1 MTEDVSFSVKIRH
14 YATQDTLKV
23 LSKSI
28 PKVEGVSWTISS
40 EALEILIVANSAKL
54 VRSIGDQVL
63 AELGSAEDKL
73 LDSSS
78 D

>member
-1 MTEDVSFSVKIRH
+1 MGEGASFSVKIRH
-14 YATQDTLKV
+14 YAAQDTLKL
-23 LSKSI
+23 LSESI
-28 PKVEGVSWTISS
+28 PKAEGVSWTISS

-63 AELGSAEDKL
+63 AALGSAEDEL